1 MVMQFATTSNL
12 VRIAVLGID
21 HEIGAQ
27 LLGERELGVIDVDGA
42 NLEAHHL
49 RILNG
54 EMSEAA
60 CAGDDDQ
67 LACLRLRL
75 VASET
80 TQTYP

>member
-1 MVMQFATTSNL
+1 
-12 VRIAVLGID
+12 
-21 HEIGAQ
+21 
-27 LLGERELGVIDVDGA
+27 
-42 NLEAHHL
+42 LEAHHL

-60 CAGDDDQ
+60 CAGDDDR